1 MAAEMPT
8 NFNVDVDDYSH
19 PCGMEMK
26 GWRCKKKEEET
37 IRNRT
42 IDADEE
48 NDS

>member
-1 MAAEMPT
+1 MII
-8 NFNVDVDDYSH
+8 VIRV
-19 PCGMEMK
+19 
-26 GWRCKKKEEET
+26 GWKWKDEDAKKKEET